1 MSDPEETIR
10 FPNNITLVAPKSVW
24 NQHALMADI
33 VDWNASDVP
42 STESLF
48 TDGEEPL
55 SPLVRLTPEH
65 TSFTTPV
72 TVMFPACIGATRV
85 WRSSESSWEL
95 VELESFENGCVTTSL
110 SHFCHCFASGNS
122 RILKAIGYIKPH
134 SAVAKLALACVGRCH
149 QCNHALEQYQE
160 DYYFLEGYQPCTR
173 PAPVGTCEDTTSF
186 RVTQGAH
193 QQTLQ
198 VSSRMC
204 PAISDEL
211 QAQGT
216 QFKVQ
221 IEDIEHTFKC
231 DAATHG
237 DVTIS
242 GASSS
247 SQQRPSS
254 SEPLGDVTQPSSAT
268 MSSYFASFLPSFLLV
283 NEDIPDGSQAPI
295 SMISARFD
303 KGEMEMK
310 FRRVHELLKAH
321 NFENLMVDV
330 GGGDDFGAKTL
341 EYLGR
346 LDAEHGVMLAVCTE
360 NYGEMTSSPYSSNG
374 ELTFALNENVRVL
387 PLKVVPIYPPRP
399 PSGPDH
405 PFDKTGAAK
414 ALVKMV
420 LPPCRVFLDCCDKSA
435 EQIAKLIAEELLN
448 MGK

>member
-1 MSDPEETIR
+1 GQTPLHLAAESGRTEVAQRLVELGADLKAKNRLGSTPWDHAQTWGKQEAMAPILRPVHVALLSGLSVPCGHWPERHVNELLEEAKQKLGVEIRELITNTGKPLKVQLTLEEAGVNIGDFVTALVMVPEDPVEHPAQSVQGGVARPEGPPGEVQMSDPEETIR

-268 MSSYFASFLPSFLLV
+268 MSSYFASFLPSFLL
-283 NEDIPDGSQAPI
+283 
-295 SMISARFD
+295 
-303 KGEMEMK
+303 
-310 FRRVHELLKAH
+310 
-321 NFENLMVDV
+321 
-330 GGGDDFGAKTL
+330 
-341 EYLGR
+341 
-346 LDAEHGVMLAVCTE
+346 
-360 NYGEMTSSPYSSNG
+360 
-374 ELTFALNENVRVL
+374 
-387 PLKVVPIYPPRP
+387 
-399 PSGPDH
+399 
-405 PFDKTGAAK
+405 
-414 ALVKMV
+414 
-420 LPPCRVFLDCCDKSA
+420 
-435 EQIAKLIAEELLN
+435 
-448 MGK
+448 